1 TGGVLDAGGRAA
13 LARRLARDPAGRSE
27 SSFDVM
33 PGPEAPGP
41 ASLRRWAAA
50 ALIATAAL
58 GAFGWTALRPGA
70 RPMPTLAVLPFRSIG
85 PEPAE
90 HFGLGL
96 TDAVI
101 GRLATSRK
109 LTVRPTSA
117 VQRFEQE
124 RADAIDVGRQLGVDN
139 VVEGTI
145 RRIEGGTRVLVQLTD
160 VGRRAVVWSNQLDL
174 PAGRLFELEDAI
186 TSRLVDHLRIKLDAS
201 GRSQPV
207 SDGVVERYLAVS
219 A

>member
-1 TGGVLDAGGRAA
+1 TDFGIARALALAPEKEGTQTGAVVGTPRYMAPEQLAGGAVTPATDIYALGLVMHEMVTGSLPDAEDTAKPSTHPRNALERTTEGRDSRGGGAFAVGWPRDRARLFERSLVVFPA
-13 LARRLARDPAGRSE
+13 L
-27 SSFDVM
+27 
-33 PGPEAPGP
+33 EASGP

-96 TDAVI
+96 SDAVI

-117 VQRFEQE
+117 LPRF
-124 RADAIDVGRQLGVDN
+124 
-139 VVEGTI
+139 
-145 RRIEGGTRVLVQLTD
+145 
-160 VGRRAVVWSNQLDL
+160 
-174 PAGRLFELEDAI
+174 
-186 TSRLVDHLRIKLDAS
+186 
-201 GRSQPV
+201 
-207 SDGVVERYLAVS
+207 
-219 A
+219 

>member
-1 TGGVLDAGGRAA
+1 TDFGIARALALAPEKEGTQTGAVVGTPRYMAPEQLAGGAVTPATDIYALGLVMHEMVTGSLPDAEDTAKPSTHPRNALERTTEGLDSRWRAA
-13 LARRLARDPAGRSE
+13 IERCLAREPARRFQSALDVIPALEGSR
-27 SSFDVM
+27 
-33 PGPEAPGP
+33 P

-50 ALIATAAL
+50 ALTARAAL
-58 GAFGWTALRPGA
+58 GALGWTALRPGA

-96 TDAVI
+96 SDAVI

-124 RADAIDVGRQLGVDN
+124 RADA
-139 VVEGTI
+139 
-145 RRIEGGTRVLVQLTD
+145 
-160 VGRRAVVWSNQLDL
+160 
-174 PAGRLFELEDAI
+174 
-186 TSRLVDHLRIKLDAS
+186 
-201 GRSQPV
+201 
-207 SDGVVERYLAVS
+207 
-219 A
+219 